1 MTTPGEMEP
10 IPEEERTTHFR
21 MMGRYVLPRPTRK
34 RVRWQGEKRVVYSSD
49 IGGDERFW
57 NLWIDDMVH
66 RQVEAVMFM
75 FDDRTAQGGDE
86 AIQGVGGF
94 KYFVDALIHRQ
105 YRYRSL
111 KTWWRGKKYIPK
123 IVMLVANKAD
133 KWWDEDAGVLWQQ
146 DRIGEHKVFNPFRPD
161 LIRLQK
167 AGIPTRR
174 GFMATRIGWQVENT
188 MVDLLSG

>member
-1 MTTPGEMEP
+1 
-10 IPEEERTTHFR
+10 
-21 MMGRYVLPRPTRK
+21 
-34 RVRWQGEKRVVYSSD
+34 
-49 IGGDERFW
+49 
-57 NLWIDDMVH
+57 
-66 RQVEAVMFM
+66 
-75 FDDRTAQGGDE
+75 
-86 AIQGVGGF
+86 
-94 KYFVDALIHRQ
+94 
-105 YRYRSL
+105 
-111 KTWWRGKKYIPK
+111 
-123 IVMLVANKAD
+123 MLVANKAD